1 MLIGNLF
8 VFYQFQGKDHIDEST
23 RSSVFIVLTAV
34 AIVGVIFLGLLR
46 RVHHTYETTADG
58 DRDLDYKPRD
68 NSAISAFKNA
78 IKLFFTRD
86 MLLLSITFLY
96 TGLYYMCPGPIH

>member
-8 VFYQFQGKDHIDEST
+8 VFFQFQGKDHIDKST
-23 RSSVFIVLTAV
+23 RFSVFIVLTAI
-34 AIVGVIFLGLLR
+34 AIVGVIFLGLLQ
-46 RVHHTYETTADG
+46 RVHHTYENAADG
-58 DRDLDYKPRD
+58 DRDLEYKPRD

-78 IKLFFTRD
+78 IKLFLTHD

-96 TGLYYMCPGPIH
+96 TGLY

>member
-8 VFYQFQGKDHIDEST
+8 VFFQFQGKDHIDEST

-34 AIVGVIFLGLLR
+34 AIVGVIFLGLLQ
-46 RVHHTYETTADG
+46 RVHHTYEDTG
-58 DRDLDYKPRD
+58 HDRDLDYKPRD

-78 IKLFFTRD
+78 IKLFLTRE

-96 TGLYYMCPGPIH
+96 TGLWHWKSPHT